1 MNAKKI
7 GLVNYYYSN
16 NNYGA
21 VLQAYALQEI
31 LTGMGHNVEIIDFR
45 NSPRRPDKFLREVKL
60 INSPNNSF
68 EQFRKNYLKIS
79 NHRYYWPIQLQL
91 AKFNYDV
98 VIVGSDQMWRADF
111 NNSKS
116 IVAPH
121 TIFYLS
127 FLPCNTKRLA
137 YAISFGVDF
146 WNTGRFKKYHNK
158 VISEVHKFNAVS
170 VREHQGIKIC
180 ADNFG
185 LNVPLVLDPTL
196 LADKSIFNNLIQSS
210 IRTIAFNQIAY
221 YKLDY
226 NSDFE
231 KTLQYLSEKM
241 SIKAQDI
248 YHKHNS
254 ESKKKIEYLSIQD
267 WLGSIRDSTLV
278 VTDSYH
284 CICFCIIFRK
294 QFIYYVNSLRGIS
307 RIESL
312 LSVLGI
318 SNRIYSSFDTIVSD
332 NRWNEPIDYSL
343 VENKLDEL
351 RLVSMNFL
359 NESLSD
365 EISN

>member
-1 MNAKKI
+1 MNSKKI

-31 LTGMGHNVEIIDFR
+31 LIEMGHNVEIIDFR
-45 NSPRRPDKFLREVKL
+45 NSSRRIDKFLREVKL

-79 NHRYYWPIQLQL
+79 KHRYYWPIQLQL

-121 TIFYLS
+121 TVFYLS
-127 FLPCNTKRLA
+127 FLPNNIKRLA
-137 YAISFGVDF
+137 YAISFGVDY
-146 WNTGRFKKYHNK
+146 WNTGKFKRYHDN
-158 VISEVHKFNAVS
+158 VISEVNKFYAVS
-170 VREHQGIKIC
+170 VRERQGITIC

-196 LADKSIFNNLIQSS
+196 LVDKGVLDNLILSN
-210 IRTIAFNQIAY
+210 IRTNASNQIAY

-231 KTLQYLSEKM
+231 KTLHFLSEHIG
-241 SIKAQDI
+241 IKTQDI

-254 ESKKKIEYLSIQD
+254 KSNNEFEYLSIQD

-278 VTDSYH
+278 ITDSYH
-284 CICFCIIFRK
+284 CVCFCIIFHK
-294 QFIYYVNSLRGIS
+294 QFIYFANALRGNS

-312 LSVLGI
+312 LSVLGM
-318 SNRIYSSFDTIVSD
+318 SNRIYSSFDSLVSD
-332 NRWNEPIDYSL
+332 KRWEEPIDFSL

-351 RLVSMNFL
+351 RLVSMNFFKK
-359 NESLSD
+359 SLFD
-365 EISN
+365 EISY

>member
-68 EQFRKNYLKIS
+68 EQFRKKYLKLS
-79 NHRYYWPIQLQL
+79 KQRYYWPIQLQL

-111 NNSKS
+111 NISKS

-127 FLPCNTKRLA
+127 FLPCNIKRLA

-158 VISEVHKFNAVS
+158 VISEVQKFYAVS
-170 VREHQGIKIC
+170 VREKQGIKIC

-196 LADKSIFNNLIQSS
+196 LVDKSVFENIVSS
-210 IRTIAFNQIAY
+210 VEQYSSLNHIVY
-221 YKLDY
+221 YQLD
-226 NSDFE
+226 NSNKEFA
-231 KTLQYLSEKM
+231 KSLQHLSEQLNIKTKDIYRK
-241 SIKAQDI
+241 SIKETI
-248 YHKHNS
+248 NEFEYFTVEEWLEGIKNS
-254 ESKKKIEYLSIQD
+254 A
-267 WLGSIRDSTLV
+267 LV
-278 VTDSYH
+278 VTDSFH
-284 CICFCIIFRK
+284 CVCFSIIFRK
-294 QFIYYVNSLRGIS
+294 PFIFFANINKGLS

-312 LSVLGI
+312 LSIFEI
-318 SNRIYSSFDTIVSD
+318 SNRIYTSFDNIVSD
-332 NRWNEPIDYSL
+332 KRWEEPIEYSL
-343 VENKLDEL
+343 VDKKLETL
-351 RLVSMNFL
+351 KSVSKNFFL
-359 NESLSD
+359 ESL
-365 EISN
+365 